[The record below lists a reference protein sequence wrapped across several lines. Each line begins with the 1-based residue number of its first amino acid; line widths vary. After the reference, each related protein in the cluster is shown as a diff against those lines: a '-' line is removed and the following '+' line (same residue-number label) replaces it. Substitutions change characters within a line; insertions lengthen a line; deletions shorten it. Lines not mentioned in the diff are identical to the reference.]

1 MKTSTLSALCLLF
14 VDHGLA
20 VRQADDGD
28 LHAFTGLGVVED
40 GLHAVRDAAAQGKL
54 NGGQGLRQNIL
65 GGTNVS
71 DLLTLVLLNMRLME
85 EEDLTIITLYDPWE
99 GLVLMGLLPALT
111 ISDLLL
117 LLTLSFLSG
126 AIRECL
132 SCCVSS

>member
-1 MKTSTLSALCLLF
+1 M
-14 VDHGLA
+14 
-20 VRQADDGD
+20 
-28 LHAFTGLGVVED
+28 
-40 GLHAVRDAAAQGKL
+40 
-54 NGGQGLRQNIL
+54 GGQGLRQNIL

-71 DLLTLVLLNMRLME
+71 VLLTLVLLNMRLME

-132 SCCVSS
+132 SC